1 MTNAIL
7 MSDFLPGSVQ
17 LNMAFLLN
25 RLHADFL
32 MERSA
37 SAQTQRICTQCY
49 QAVRILFYHI
59 LYCFE
64 LGTNDVYFEIAL

>member
-32 MERSA
+32 MDDQLQPKHNGSVPSA
-37 SAQTQRICTQCY
+37 IK
-49 QAVRILFYHI
+49 L
-59 LYCFE
+59 
-64 LGTNDVYFEIAL
+64 